1 MTLLP
6 FSFIP
11 HGHCYLWQ
19 TNLVSLH
26 VASDSLIALAYY
38 SIPATLLYFVNKRR
52 DIPFPKVF
60 FLFGAFIIACGMT
73 HVMGVWTLW
82 YPNYWLSG
90 GIKAIT
96 ALISCYTALALI
108 PLIPQALA
116 LPSPAQLEAANQ
128 ALETQIRDR
137 QQAEAEVR
145 SLNTQLEQRVNER
158 TKELQAVNHQLAAQ
172 IQERIHAEDKNR
184 QGEFILVN
192 QALADAY
199 NTSVEH
205 LLGRNE
211 ADVTP
216 IPEQVHR
223 FRADDVAVIDQ
234 RERILVAEDNAV
246 NQQVVL
252 QLLHRMGYRA
262 DVAGN
267 GLEVIEALHRQ
278 PYDVVLM
285 DVQMPEQKW
294 MD

>member
-108 PLIPQALA
+108 PLIPRALA